1 MRYHYWVETS
11 HFNKGTNWK
20 GTEEQIK
27 SPEVDPKH
35 EEGSKFHHN
44 DEVKGSL
51 IGDSLIVEQVPVESQ
66 ESVQLH
72 QTKTLKDND
81 IAQIL
86 QEVHHRAETSKET
99 KIFNKANQQLHDD
112 CDQVVAETVD
122 GDQMNWL

>member
-1 MRYHYWVETS
+1 MRYHYWVETP
-11 HFNKGTNWK
+11 HFNKGTNRK
-20 GTEEQIK
+20 GTEKQIIG
-27 SPEVDPKH
+27 PEVNPKH

-99 KIFNKANQQLHDD
+99 KIFNNANHQLHDD
-112 CDQVVAETVD
+112 CD
-122 GDQMNWL
+122 

>member
-1 MRYHYWVETS
+1 MSTFFEISEKLLHENEVE
-11 HFNKGTNWK
+11 
-20 GTEEQIK
+20 
-27 SPEVDPKH
+27 
-35 EEGSKFHHN
+35 
-44 DEVKGSL
+44 GSL
-51 IGDSLIVEQVPVESQ
+51 IGDSVIVEQVQVESQ

-86 QEVHHRAETSKET
+86 QEIHDRAETSKET